1 MAILFLLVKELI
13 LNVSIL
19 ELVVTSNV
27 KGVISTFVWKAV
39 VSNVLLSILVS
50 TLVEELKVFI
60 SNSGFEVV
68 VCKAEDESIILFVS
82 YPVFID

>member
-27 KGVISTFVWKAV
+27 IGVVSTFVWKAV

-50 TLVEELKVFI
+50 TLVEVLKVFI

-68 VCKAEDESIILFVS
+68 VCKTEDESIILFVS